1 MNFLRI
7 IFILILI
14 NNFLFSQEINLT
26 LEEKDFL
33 KKNSPIRLHNELNW
47 PPYNFNENGQPK
59 GFSIDYMNL
68 LAKKLNIDIVYIT
81 GPSWDEFMNMLQE
94 DKLDAIINISKNE
107 QRAKT
112 IAFTSIFHTAA
123 NAIYVKRGNEYLDSL
138 EKLEGKT
145 LVMPKGFFA
154 QKAIAKYYPK
164 IKQILVKDTLE
175 CLKVLSLGNADAT
188 IGKKNVIDYVIT
200 LNNISGVV
208 PTNYVDDNRMVSLI
222 RIGTSKDK
230 TILRDIFEKA
240 QKNVTDEEILA
251 LKRKW
256 FGVKDILNSKPSNFL
271 NINEIKYINSKKIFR
286 MCNIPDLKPI
296 EFFENSKF
304 QGITIDILKS
314 ITDKTNMRFL
324 PVKTNSW
331 EEAKSFLKEGKCDFI
346 PTVTKSEDLID
357 FSTVTKP
364 FLSYKLA
371 IITQKNKP
379 VATSL
384 EDILDKSIAKRKDS
398 KIIQVLR
405 SSYPDLK
412 VIETNTNRES
422 LEAVSKGNAY
432 FALEPLPIA
441 SYYISNYALKN
452 LYISRYTNMPFTVH
466 MAVAKDNKLLLS
478 ILNKSINNISQTE
491 RREIFSK
498 WTASS
503 LNYKAITDYEYFWE
517 IVSTLLFLILIFSY
531 RHYVLDKLNKNLT
544 SANEEIEKKTKE
556 LEKQK
561 LLFET
566 LYTKSADGV
575 ILIRDGIISSCNEA
589 TLKILKF
596 DESEIINNT
605 LENLAPAIQPD
616 SQSSKTI
623 IKKYMDEAL
632 NDGVVSFELVLTDA
646 SQSDIWAEIVFTSIE
661 IESKLF
667 LHTVIRDITSRKNL
681 EQKLEDLNSNLEKRV
696 IEEIKKNEIN
706 TQRLVQQSR
715 LAQMGEMISMIAHQW
730 RQPLSAISATTNNLI
745 LKMMISDEVDKKYF
759 DNELK
764 LITEYS
770 QHLSSTIDDFRN
782 FFKTDKEKVCFK
794 LNQVINKSLYLIN
807 TALDSNGI
815 KLEKHLDETIEIYSY
830 PSELQQVI
838 LNILK
843 NAEDALNENTNIKDK
858 QITVIT
864 YKKDNSKAIIEI
876 IDNAGGI
883 SNEVK
888 EKIFDPYF
896 STKTKKDGT
905 GLGLYMSKIIINEH
919 CNGRLFVSNAND
931 GANFQIELP
940 LYKKV

>member
-1 MNFLRI
+1 MKFLKL
-7 IFILILI
+7 IFIFILI

-26 LEEKDFL
+26 SEEKDFL
-33 KKNSPIRLHNELNW
+33 KNNSPIRLHNELNW
-47 PPYNFNENGQPK
+47 PPYNFNENGEPK
-59 GFSIDYMNL
+59 GFSVDYMNL
-68 LAKKLNIDIVYIT
+68 LAKKLNIDIEYIT
-81 GPSWDEFMNMLQE
+81 GPSWDEFMTMLQK
-94 DKLDAIINISKNE
+94 DKLDAIINISKNK

-123 NAIYVKRGNEYLDSL
+123 NAIYVKRGTEYLDSL

-175 CLKVLSLGNADAT
+175 CLKILSLGNADAT

-222 RIGTSKDK
+222 RIGTSKNK
-230 TILRDIFEKA
+230 AILRDIIEKA
-240 QKNVTDEEILA
+240 QKSVSDEEILA

-256 FGVKDILNSKPSNFL
+256 FGVKDTISTKSSNFL
-271 NINEIKYINSKKIFR
+271 NDSEIKYINSRKIFK
-286 MCNIPDLKPI
+286 MCNITDLKPI

-304 QGITIDILKS
+304 QGISVDILNN
-314 ITDKTNMRFL
+314 IVEKTNMKFL

-346 PTVTKSEDLID
+346 PTVTKSEELID
-357 FSTVTKP
+357 FATVTKP

-379 VATSL
+379 VAASL
-384 EDILDKSIAKRKDS
+384 EDILDKTIAKRKDS
-398 KIIQVLR
+398 KIIQVLK
-405 SSYPDLK
+405 SSHPDLN
-412 VIETNTNRES
+412 VIETSTNKES

-466 MAVAKDNKLLLS
+466 MAVSKDNEPLLS
-478 ILNKSINNISQTE
+478 ILNKSINNISQIE

-503 LNYKAITDYEYFWE
+503 ISYKSIVDYEYFWE
-517 IVSTLLFLILIFSY
+517 IVSTLFFLILIFSY

-544 SANEEIEKKTKE
+544 LANEEIEKKTKQ

-575 ILIRDGIISSCNEA
+575 ILIKDGIITSCNEA
-589 TLKILKF
+589 TLKIFKI
-596 DESEIINNT
+596 DKSEIINNT
-605 LENLAPAIQPD
+605 LENLAPIIQPD
-616 SQSSKTI
+616 SQISKKT

-646 SQSDIWAEIVFTSIE
+646 TQSNIWVEIVFTSIE
-661 IESKLF
+661 IENNLF
-667 LHTVIRDITSRKNL
+667 LHTVLRDITSRKNL
-681 EQKLEDLNSNLEKRV
+681 EQKLEDLNSNLEKKV
-696 IEEIKKNEIN
+696 NEEIKKNEIN

-745 LKMMISDEVDKKYF
+745 LKMMLNDNIDKKYF

-843 NAEDALNENTNIKDK
+843 NAEDALNENDNIKDK
-858 QITVIT
+858 QITVLT
-864 YKKDNSKAIIEI
+864 HK
-876 IDNAGGI
+876 
-883 SNEVK
+883 
-888 EKIFDPYF
+888 
-896 STKTKKDGT
+896 
-905 GLGLYMSKIIINEH
+905 KIIQWQLLKLLTMLEGLINQLKKRFLIH
-919 CNGRLFVSNAND
+919 ISP
-931 GANFQIELP
+931 QKQKKMELV
-940 LYKKV
+940 LDFI